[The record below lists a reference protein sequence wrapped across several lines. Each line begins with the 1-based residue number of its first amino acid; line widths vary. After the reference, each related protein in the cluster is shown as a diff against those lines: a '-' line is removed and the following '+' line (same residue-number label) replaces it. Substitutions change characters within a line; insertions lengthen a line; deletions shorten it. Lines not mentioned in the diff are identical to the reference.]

1 MLLYIALLTANHPS
15 LTMNLGWWYTYKY
28 FFFSPKRLMTKRM
41 IKVQGTLIRVGRT
54 FYRVIRDYYF
64 FEFIGKNIYLCIS
77 TTFTS
82 KHTRTLEWNVQL
94 VMRSCGWLAAWR
106 FIQRSSSVPLRLDL
120 NSIPSL
126 VASWN
131 QTLYRHWTRVAQV
144 MGPDYMWYWRAWEHS
159 EK

>member
-1 MLLYIALLTANHPS
+1 MNFLLFEGKQNNIRYCTFCCTGQSISPVIPWLDAIIYCIVDCKSSITNNEPWL
-15 LTMNLGWWYTYKY
+15 MIYVQI

-94 VMRSCGWLAAWR
+94 VMRSCG
-106 FIQRSSSVPLRLDL
+106 
-120 NSIPSL
+120 
-126 VASWN
+126 
-131 QTLYRHWTRVAQV
+131 
-144 MGPDYMWYWRAWEHS
+144 
-159 EK
+159 